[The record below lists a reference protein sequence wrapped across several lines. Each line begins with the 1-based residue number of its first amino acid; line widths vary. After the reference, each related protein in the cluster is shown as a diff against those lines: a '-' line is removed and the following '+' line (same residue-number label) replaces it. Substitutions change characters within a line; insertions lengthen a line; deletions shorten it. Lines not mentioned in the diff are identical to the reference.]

1 MPANKAQIALRINA
15 LASPQQSTA
24 ELLIYGEIGLSW
36 DDNSVAAQD
45 VAEQLSKLPQDLGQI
60 DVRINSYGGS
70 VADGLAIYNRL
81 KAHPAKVRVYIDGV
95 AASIASTIAMAGDE
109 IIIPESALMMIHAPW
124 GAHVGNA
131 EHMRQF
137 AEKLDHHASAMV
149 AAYTAKS
156 RRPASEISKLL
167 MDGKDHWFTAED
179 AIASGFADS
188 ITSTGSMPALES
200 ASAFSAAIKSRTPP
214 RIAAALRRHTQTG
227 ANEMPDNTPTPAVP
241 AASVP
246 VPATPASAS
255 GGVVAQMMLAQYG
268 HLPEMRTLVGQ
279 HLAGKI
285 TEEELGARAL
295 AQIGAMGE
303 PLNAGGFT
311 LDHPNGSA
319 PSGSEFMAGAVD
331 ALLARAGVRVATPHP
346 AARDFANTSIVEI
359 ARASISRS
367 GRQSRSIGSD
377 SPEATIRAAMST
389 SDFPWILENA
399 LNKAIRLGMESAS
412 VSHRTWC
419 RVTSAKDFK
428 PQSRVLLGG
437 APELK
442 AVAELGEYE
451 HGPLAEDRT
460 SLVVSKFG
468 RIVSVSWE
476 ALVNDDLGAFLSI
489 GPGLGL
495 AALRAEAD
503 KLYGLLTAA
512 GLDGVTM
519 QDGLALF
526 DAAHS
531 NTISVATGTGKP
543 LTAAALSAARAKL
556 RRQTGI
562 DGAQFN
568 LAPRTLLVPP
578 ERESEAEILVASSTV
593 HLGQAGAE
601 AAGGWLRALQVVAEP
616 RLANTDTVYLVADSA
631 MIDCGEVSILTS
643 SPELIEENGFITDC
657 RRWKMRHSFGT
668 AILDHRGIVKLTLTA

>member
-1 MPANKAQIALRINA
+1 MPANQAQIALRINA
-15 LASPQQSTA
+15 LATPQQSGA
-24 ELLIYGEIGLSW
+24 ELLIYGEIGSSW
-36 DDNSVAAQD
+36 DDSSVAAQD
-45 VAEQLSKLPQDLGQI
+45 VAEQLSKLPQELSRI

-109 IIIPESALMMIHAPW
+109 IIMPETALMMIHAPW
-124 GAHVGNA
+124 GAVAGNA

-137 AEKLDHHASAMV
+137 AVTLDRHAAAMV
-149 AAYTAKS
+149 AAYVAKS
-156 RRPASEISKLL
+156 GKPEREVSALL
-167 MDGKDHWFTAED
+167 MDGQDHWFTAEE
-179 AIASGFADS
+179 AIAGSFADS
-188 ITSTGSMPALES
+188 ITDTAAMPSMAS

-214 RIAAALRRHTQTG
+214 RIAATLRRHTQTG
-227 ANEMPDNTPTPAVP
+227 ATEMPNPN
-241 AASVP
+241 ASVP
-246 VPATPASAS
+246 TPVTPTNAL
-255 GGVVAQMMLAQYG
+255 GGVVAQLMLSQHG
-268 HLPEMRTLVGQ
+268 HMAEIRNLVADN
-279 HLAGKI
+279 LAGRI
-285 TEEELGARAL
+285 TEDELGQRAL
-295 AQIGAMGE
+295 AHLGSLGQ
-303 PLNAGGFT
+303 PLNGGGGGHEPVAREGT
-311 LDHPNGSA
+311 D
-319 PSGSEFMAGAVD
+319 FMAGAVD
-331 ALLARAGVRVATPHP
+331 ALLARAGIRVATPHP

-367 GRQSRSIGSD
+367 GRQSRSFGSD
-377 SPEATIRAAMST
+377 SAEATIRAAMST

-412 VSHRTWC
+412 VSHRSWC
-419 RVTSAKDFK
+419 RVTTARDFK

-437 APELK
+437 APQLK

-451 HGPLAEDRT
+451 HGPLSEDRT

-503 KLYGLLTAA
+503 KLYGLLTDAA
-512 GLDGVTM
+512 LAGVTM

-526 DAAHS
+526 DAGHNNA
-531 NTISVATGTGKP
+531 ISVATGTGKP
-543 LTAAALSAARAKL
+543 LTAAALSSARAKL
-556 RRQTGI
+556 RRQTGS

-578 ERESEAEILVASSTV
+578 ERESEAEILVANSTI

-616 RLANTDTVYLVADSA
+616 RLINTDTVYLVADSS

-643 SPELIEENGFITDC
+643 SPELIEENGFVTDC

-668 AILDHRGIVKLTLTA
+668 AILDHRGIVKLTLTDA